1 MSIRNFMKVP
11 KHQRFDFKP
20 QYYDE
25 EKEKLEARVS
35 HIKDGVDSSEA
46 VKSGISRGFQR
57 RSASGYRGSQ
67 EYSRSNKR
75 LLIILIFLVV
85 LTFVF
90 IVTYLPQIV
99 ALVE

>member
-11 KHQRFDFKP
+11 KHQRFDYKP
-20 QYYDE
+20 RFYDE
-25 EKEKLEARVS
+25 EKEELESRVS
-35 HIKDGVDSSEA
+35 RHTDGIDRASA

-57 RSASGYRGSQ
+57 RSASGYSGGQ

-75 LLIILIFLVV
+75 LFIILIILVA

-90 IVTYLPQIV
+90 IVNFLPQIV
-99 ALVE
+99 ALIE